1 MSPESLEHPEHS
13 EQPAPQAQVLVLMG
27 VTGCGKSTVAALL
40 AGALRWDFE
49 EGDALHPRANVEKMA
64 SGHPLTDE
72 DRWPWLEK
80 VAAWIEGRLDAG
92 KNGVITCSSLK
103 RSYRDVLNRRGT
115 GVVFV
120 YLQGSQETIAARL
133 AVRRG
138 HFMPPAL
145 LASQFETLEEPQP
158 DEPHLTINVG
168 PAPKEIAREIIDA
181 LKLKA

>member
-1 MSPESLEHPEHS
+1 MSPAPTVHPEHS

-40 AGALRWDFE
+40 AGVLRWEFE
-49 EGDALHPRANVEKMA
+49 EGDALHPRSNVEKMA

-72 DRWPWLEK
+72 DRRPWLEK
-80 VAAWIEGRLDAG
+80 VAGWIEARLDAG
-92 KNGVITCSSLK
+92 TNGVITCSALK
-103 RSYRDVLNRRGT
+103 RSYRDILNRRGA

-120 YLQGSQETIAARL
+120 YLRGSQETIAARL

-145 LASQFETLEEPQP
+145 LASQFEALEEPQP
-158 DEPHLTINVG
+158 DEPHLTVDVG
-168 PAPKEIAREIIDA
+168 PTPQVIAGNIIEA
-181 LKLKA
+181 LKLKV